1 MVIPPYLVSSSS
13 PNGQSAM
20 ATFFLFPPLSAIN
33 TTKGDDPSIA
43 SFHLF
48 SPSSPS
54 RITILPSNGFS
65 LSSRASPSRPFFIC
79 HSSKKKETSFTDRI
93 LDYIEGGPK
102 LRKWYGASNILPK
115 DGGLKEEND
124 ESYEIEE
131 ARDAVLVTNGESE
144 IGQMVILLLIVKRA
158 RIKALVKDKKASV
171 DAFGTYVEALV
182 GDLSNM
188 AFLSKALRGV
198 RAIICPANIIM
209 AYLQDGFFSVVG
221 LMKGIEHV
229 ILLSQLDAYK
239 GSGIFQAIINKR
251 LRKYAER
258 DEEVVIT
265 SGIPYTIVK
274 AGLLQDVHSGE
285 QGFCF
290 DEGVASRGRL
300 DREVAA
306 RICVEA
312 LDVVPTKGLIFEAWT
327 LGRSASYSQ
336 IQKSSGK
343 RR

>member
-144 IGQMVILLLIVKRA
+144 IGQ
-158 RIKALVKDKKASV
+158 
-171 DAFGTYVEALV
+171 
-182 GDLSNM
+182 
-188 AFLSKALRGV
+188 
-198 RAIICPANIIM
+198 
-209 AYLQDGFFSVVG
+209 DGFFSVVG

-312 LDVVPTKGLIFEAWT
+312 LDVVPTKGLIFEVVNGDEKVEDWKEWFAAKIRNAEE
-327 LGRSASYSQ
+327 LQ
-336 IQKSSGK
+336 
-343 RR
+343 

>member
-198 RAIICPANIIM
+198 RAIICPAN
-209 AYLQDGFFSVVG
+209 
-221 LMKGIEHV
+221 
-229 ILLSQLDAYK
+229 
-239 GSGIFQAIINKR
+239 
-251 LRKYAER
+251 
-258 DEEVVIT
+258 
-265 SGIPYTIVK
+265 
-274 AGLLQDVHSGE
+274 
-285 QGFCF
+285 
-290 DEGVASRGRL
+290 GVASRGRL

-312 LDVVPTKGLIFEAWT
+312 LDVVPTKGLIFEVVNGDEKVEDWKEWFAAKIRNAEE
-327 LGRSASYSQ
+327 LQ
-336 IQKSSGK
+336 
-343 RR
+343 